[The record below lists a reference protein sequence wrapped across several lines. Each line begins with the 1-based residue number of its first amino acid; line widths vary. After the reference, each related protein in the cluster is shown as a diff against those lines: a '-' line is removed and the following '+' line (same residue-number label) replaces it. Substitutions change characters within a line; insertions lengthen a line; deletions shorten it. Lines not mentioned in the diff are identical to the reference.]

1 MGCKFGSTLI
11 DGTSFFNLTRCF
23 RSLPHVV
30 LGLDF
35 QWSVSDLKIFACS
48 EPTLGVLPLSVS
60 SVPELVYALLKK
72 HNSGWREAWGFFLL
86 DDSIDLWVLFNA
98 LHGYTSLASFAIW
111 GLPYGSGIFRIGV
124 CHTTGIQGNGIP
136 APTLVL
142 LKYRVPA
149 YRGCWFTGKLG
160 LNTFSWLSA
169 QNRVSLLYKLSL
181 YCGAFLAK
189 SFDGNGS
196 EAQRIKFCI

>member
-124 CHTTGIQGNGIP
+124 CHNWHSRKWYTCTNTCFAKVSGTSIQRLLVHWKTG
-136 APTLVL
+136 T
-142 LKYRVPA
+142 
-149 YRGCWFTGKLG
+149 
-160 LNTFSWLSA
+160 
-169 QNRVSLLYKLSL
+169 
-181 YCGAFLAK
+181 
-189 SFDGNGS
+189 
-196 EAQRIKFCI
+196 